1 MSFNTGLIRLFSLS
15 EISLLLKIQWKH
27 HHILYV
33 KIAYKHSV
41 RCRKSTLKGREAY
54 VLVKDRSNKVIEM
67 C

>member
-1 MSFNTGLIRLFSLS
+1 MSFNTGLIRLVGR
-15 EISLLLKIQWKH
+15 IKIILLLKIQLKH

-41 RCRKSTLKGREAY
+41 RCRKSTLKVREAH
-54 VLVKDRSNKVIEM
+54 VLIKDRSNKAIDM